1 MNEWLIPSKVVDS
14 AERQTNWYEAL
25 GVEGRAFAIEDLDVF
40 GRKRMHGPFRL
51 GKTNVRTRASGRKIG
66 WKSIRSEHQAKKK
79 ARRKKKREKAKLKLE
94 RKMRQQ
100 LVEDVS

>member
-25 GVEGRAFAIEDLDVF
+25 GVEGRGFAIEDLVVL
-40 GRKRMHGPFRL
+40 GRKPMHGPFRP
-51 GKTNVRTRASGRKIG
+51 GKTCGKTRAGGRKID

-79 ARRKKKREKAKLKLE
+79 ARRKKKRETAKLKLE

-100 LVEDVS
+100 LVDDAS